1 MWDKDDHFGRW
12 VQLFC
17 ALPLLV
23 IGSVFLYFSFR
34 SSTRYSYQYQEDAA
48 AVACFGLGGR
58 CLWYAVTGK
67 NNVNRD
73 DL

>member
-17 ALPLLV
+17 ALPLLL
-23 IGSVFLYFSFR
+23 IGGVLLYASFANPVHHSYR
-34 SSTRYSYQYQEDAA
+34 SGTAA
-48 AVACFGLGGR
+48 IACFVLSGR

-73 DL
+73 DF